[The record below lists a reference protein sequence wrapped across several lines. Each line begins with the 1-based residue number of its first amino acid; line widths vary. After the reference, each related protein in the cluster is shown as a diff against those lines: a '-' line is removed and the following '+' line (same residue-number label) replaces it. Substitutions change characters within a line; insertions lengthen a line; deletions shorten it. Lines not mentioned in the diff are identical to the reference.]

1 MNKFNSIL
9 KAPVKSW
16 NELEKVIEQLPSD
29 YEKGTTFEYFVKYYF
44 ILHKDLYSIENVYMR
59 DEIPEKEEFAKLLK
73 LEHKDHGVDG
83 IIVRKDGKIIAY
95 QAKFRSNRLSPT
107 YRELATF
114 WTESEYADFR
124 LIIANSLELPPATER
139 RKHQMVVLAETLDL
153 LDELFFSNM
162 RSLIEGEEPIQV
174 KPPEPRDYQEQIIKD
189 VINGFQ
195 NQDRGKLLAACGSGK
210 TLVSKWINDSLKSK
224 HTLFI
229 APSLS
234 LIKQTLE
241 EWTSKTVEPFTFLAV
256 CSDQTVVNDL
266 EDDKITLKVNE
277 VNFPVTTSPEEI
289 KDFLSVETELSKVI
303 FSTYQSLDAITNALM
318 NENFEFDLAIF
329 DESHRTAG
337 AKDSSMFVYALDDKF
352 IPIKKRLFMTA
363 TERIVTPRIKK
374 FAEQAGVEVFSM
386 DDIEKYGNT
395 FSELNFGTAIQKDII
410 ADYKIVVCAMDENE
424 LFALAKENHYVQVD
438 IEDET
443 NSTTVDN
450 LMKQIILAK
459 AINDLDIRKVISYHS
474 KVDSAY
480 KFVNGS
486 NQQLSLTDIFSQ
498 TAPHIKDSE
507 LYLNHVNGSM
517 SSGQR
522 KKILSSFATSKY
534 GLVSNAKCLTEGV
547 DVPAV
552 DAVYFADPKDS
563 TIDIIQA
570 VGRAL
575 RKKQGEQKTSYI
587 LIPVILPSTETA
599 FNGLRTDLFDT
610 LHSVIQALR
619 NQDEQLAHIID
630 QVNYEIGTNK
640 RSPGKGRVNKG
651 LQEKIMFLAPDKLNI
666 QDFESSLQ
674 FRIGEVNKEAE
685 NTESKYK
692 TGTNKGDRKGSTK
705 RIFTSMGDYNMDA
718 YMKLVFPTLEKFS
731 SRDDIKSSSD
741 LKFNHNNVSHTFRLG
756 AIEQLSRREYRLTP
770 IGMELLTNPSKS
782 KGIFQ
787 QQSLK
792 YHIINAENGEVL
804 FPYRAWLKTMRKVP
818 FVRKLEFL
826 YCLYSLKDTR
836 PETIDLA
843 IEQMLYLQETYV
855 NLDILSEN
863 NKEKILKMLNDK
875 FKIELDFKDVWS
887 SRSAS
892 YNQFN
897 YFKKHLLEFE
907 DIFQVGTSNQ
917 VLEVIPGSQVNIDNL
932 LDQTKDLE
940 KIAYE
945 QKDYEL
951 LRQLYISM

>member
-1 MNKFNSIL
+1 
-9 KAPVKSW
+9 
-16 NELEKVIEQLPSD
+16 PSD

-44 ILHKDLYSIENVYMR
+44 LLHKDLYSIENVYMR
-59 DEIPEKEEFAKLLK
+59 DEIPEKEEFKKLLK

-124 LIIANSLELPPATER
+124 LIIANSFELPPATER

-162 RSLIEGEEPIQV
+162 RSLIEGKEPIQV
-174 KPPEPRDYQEQIIKD
+174 KPPEPRDYQKLIIKD

-277 VNFPVTTSPEEI
+277 VNFPVTTDPKEV
-289 KDFLSVETELSKVI
+289 KDFLEAETELSKVI
-303 FSTYQSLDAITNALM
+303 FSTYQSLDAITNALL

-337 AKDSSMFVYALDDKF
+337 TKDSSMFVYALDDKF

-386 DDIEKYGNT
+386 DDIEKYGKT

-410 ADYKIVVCAMDENE
+410 ADYKVIVCAMEENE
-424 LFALAKENHYVQVD
+424 LYALAKENHYVQVD

-443 NSTTVDN
+443 NSTTIDN

-459 AINDLDIRKVISYHS
+459 AINELGIKKVISYHS

-486 NQQLSLTDIFSQ
+486 NQQLSLNDVFSQ
-498 TAPHIKDSE
+498 TSPHIKDSE
-507 LYLNHVNGSM
+507 LYFNHVNGSM

-522 KKILSSFATSKY
+522 KKILSSFASSDY

-587 LIPVILPSTETA
+587 LIPVILPSNETG
-599 FNGLRTDLFDT
+599 FSGLRTDLFDT
-610 LHSVIQALR
+610 LHSVVQALR
-619 NQDEQLAHIID
+619 NQDEQLAQVID

-640 RSPGKGRVNKG
+640 NSPSKGRINKG
-651 LQEKIMFLAPDKLNI
+651 LQEKITVLAPNKLNI
-666 QDFESSLQ
+666 KDFESSIQ
-674 FRIGEVNKEAE
+674 FRIGEINKKAD
-685 NTESKYK
+685 NTELKYK
-692 TGTNKGDRKGSTK
+692 FGIKKGDRKGSIK
-705 RIFTSMGDYNMDA
+705 RVFTSMGDYNMDA
-718 YMKLVFPTLEKFS
+718 YMNLVFPTLEKFS
-731 SRDDIKSSSD
+731 SETDVKLGSD
-741 LKFNHNNVSHTFRLG
+741 LKFNNNNVSHTYRLG
-756 AIEQLSRREYRLTP
+756 AIEKMSKKEYRLTP
-770 IGMELLTNPSKS
+770 VGMELLANPSKA
-782 KGIFQ
+782 KAIFQ
-787 QQSLK
+787 QQLLK
-792 YHIINAENGEVL
+792 YHIVNAENGEVL
-804 FPYRAWLKTMRKVP
+804 FPYRAWFETMRKVP
-818 FVRKLEFL
+818 FLRKLEFI

-836 PETIDLA
+836 PETIELA
-843 IEQMLYLQETYV
+843 IEQMLYLQETYI
-855 NLDILSEN
+855 NPEILSES
-863 NKEKILKMLNDK
+863 NKEKVLEMLNKK
-875 FKIELDFKDVWS
+875 FEIELDFKDVWS
-887 SRSAS
+887 SRGTS

-897 YFKKHLLEFE
+897 YFKKHLLNF
-907 DIFQVGTSNQ
+907 DNVFQEGAIKH
-917 VLEVIPGSQVNIDNL
+917 VLEVIPGSQVNIHNL
-932 LDQTKDLE
+932 LHETKELE